1 MGSGLDLTDILT
13 IVSIVVLGITAV
25 WAVINR
31 LASLKR

>member
-1 MGSGLDLTDILT
+1 MDLSGALTL
-13 IVSIVVLGITAV
+13 VSILVLATAAV